1 MGKILVL
8 DQATI
13 NQIAA
18 GEVIERPSSVVKELV
33 ENAMDAGATA
43 ITVEIK
49 EGGISFIRVTGN
61 GSGSYTFSAYEAEEN
76 LCHNWDLLEEACNE
90 FGCLEEAISQGPEA
104 SDVTI
109 RCYLLGQA
117 IEAALQEI
125 EDDFNGAHENEDEDD
140 E

>member
-1 MGKILVL
+1 MGRYDYLETVTNDVRDYISNEIDFKDFDSL
-8 DQATI
+8 DDLREHL
-13 NQIAA
+13 ND
-18 GEVIERPSSVVKELV
+18 ELWA
-33 ENAMDAGATA
+33 ND
-43 ITVEIK
+43 
-49 EGGISFIRVTGN
+49 SVTGN

-109 RCYLLGQA
+109 RRYLLGQA